1 MGEASDKKASRQVRQ
16 VFTVVERSGKSYW
29 IRIGAAFGNYDGSET
44 VLLDALPVN
53 GRIQIR
59 DQGAKESGAKV
70 KTVSTLEQNGE

>member
-1 MGEASDKKASRQVRQ
+1 MAEVNDRKAIRQVRH

-29 IRIGAAFGNYDGSET
+29 IRIGAAFSNYDGSET

-59 DQGAKESGAKV
+59 TQSTKETGSKV
-70 KTVSTLEQNGE
+70 KTVASTEQNGD